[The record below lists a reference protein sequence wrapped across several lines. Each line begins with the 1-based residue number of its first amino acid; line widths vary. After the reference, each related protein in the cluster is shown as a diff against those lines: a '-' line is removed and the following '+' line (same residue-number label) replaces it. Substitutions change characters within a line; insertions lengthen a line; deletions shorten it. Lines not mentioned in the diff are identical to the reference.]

1 MLTSKRQSIQRLHA
15 QLAFTLIELMI
26 VLAIVAIV
34 ALVALPNYGPM
45 MQSGRET
52 AASNELLGAMLI
64 ARSEAVTR
72 RTAVTVCASDDQST
86 CSGAWADGGVVRTS
100 TGTVIRVIPAVDSVA
115 ISGAGITFR
124 SDGTS
129 AGGTLTVGSHSVVV
143 NTIGRAKVE

>member
-1 MLTSKRQSIQRLHA
+1 MSTSKRQSMPRLHS

-45 MQSGRET
+45 MQSSRET
-52 AASNELLGAMLI
+52 STSNEFLGALRI

-72 RTAVTVCASDDQST
+72 RMGVTICASNDQST
-86 CSGAWADGGVVRTS
+86 CSGTWANGAVVRATD
-100 TGTVIRVIPAVDSVA
+100 GTVIRAIPPVDGVS
-115 ISGAGITFR
+115 ISGDGISFR

-129 AGGTLTVGSHSVVV
+129 AGGTLTVGTKSVTV
-143 NTIGRAKVE
+143 NSIGHAKVN